1 MTHSHTT
8 IRRGLQPVIFIL
20 FTLAGA
26 SAQGRENAYDVL
38 GKALVPFVKALIVST
53 KTQGHHAA
61 TATLVLDSATNL
73 AAADAGDTLDVALES
88 PDKLLLRAKI
98 AGQAVTICRDG
109 QKLWAFPGAQIQA
122 LIDAQKLPAA
132 DPDYK
137 LDAFKLPVSE
147 KQLVWLP
154 VLFTAEDEGDEA
166 VNGVTCTVL
175 DVALMPELARSVKGE
190 EYTARL
196 WVGPDY
202 KIAKIEL
209 RKKSGWK
216 AVISVKSLDYPAT
229 LPAETW
235 QPARNEAGDVL
246 QLTPARYKQLLD
258 AVGAKWA
265 AFKSGK

>member
-1 MTHSHTT
+1 M
-8 IRRGLQPVIFIL
+8 IFIL